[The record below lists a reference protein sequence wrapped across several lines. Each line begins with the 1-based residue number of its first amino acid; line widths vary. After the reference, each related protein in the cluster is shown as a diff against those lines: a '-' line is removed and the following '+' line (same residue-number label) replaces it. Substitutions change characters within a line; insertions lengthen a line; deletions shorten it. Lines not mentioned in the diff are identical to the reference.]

1 MSKKQIKKIIFMG
14 VGCALLLIVGTIYS
28 LLYNDGRWVKNMDMS
43 EYVFSYKDIPM
54 LVIGALIA
62 LYAIYIVII
71 CFKNVFSKNSREKRY
86 SRTISP
92 YWGFCGMFGFLGFGG
107 FWTYYKFGEIFPFAF
122 FIFFGFFS
130 FFFEGKLSHILEDEL
145 FQENKRK
152 AQLEAYK
159 IGFKLLFVVIWLMA
173 IGMFSRNVEWC
184 AMFMLISV
192 STIQKVLDIDIDYY
206 TLINMQGMIDL
217 VDAVGG
223 IEVTNHFDFPISIAE
238 NEPEFQAKVEPG
250 THKINGEQALV
261 YSRMR
266 YDDPDGDYGRQK
278 RQREVIQKVVAKL
291 LKMDS
296 IGSYKKILSAVS
308 SNVQT
313 SIDLGDTNTL
323 RSLMGYSDALK
334 NIKSYQLA
342 GSDAMINGGSYQVA
356 STEDILKVQNR
367 IKQEVGKKKV
377 SESNLKTSLVL
388 YGSGSSNYG
397 SDDFVNSKGSAASS
411 EASSNY
417 EGGTS
422 EAAGGGS
429 VSTYNG
435 GTTYSNNYSENTG
448 NYVQEQGTTTPT
460 YNNNGSGVTT
470 YSTVPAT
477 Q

>member
-1 MSKKQIKKIIFMG
+1 MAEQ
-14 VGCALLLIVGTIYS
+14 
-28 LLYNDGRWVKNMDMS
+28 
-43 EYVFSYKDIPM
+43 E
-54 LVIGALIA
+54 LVIEEAQREDAASLARLLETVALESDFLAQDDRSSILSVEQLATYIESHQHRLNEICLVAKLGHEVIGVCNVTSDQDTKTSHIGDVFIA
-62 LYAIYIVII
+62 V
-71 CFKNVFSKNSREKRY
+71 SK
-86 SRTISP
+86 P
-92 YWGFCGMFGFLGFGG
+92 YWGNGVGQFLMETMIDWADHTPTIRRLELTVRRKILLMLLAIFATTVVAAGIYLTTTYNYATGELSKTFRASKATSGNSKAIQQTKPITILLMGVDTGSKERKETWEGNSDTMILVTVNPKTKKTTMTSLERDLLTDIEGSGEAKLNSAYAEGG
-107 FWTYYKFGEIFPFAF
+107 AD
-122 FIFFGFFS
+122 
-130 FFFEGKLSHILEDEL
+130 L
-145 FQENKRK
+145 
-152 AQLEAYK
+152 
-159 IGFKLLFVVIWLMA
+159 A
-173 IGMFSRNVEWC
+173 I
-184 AMFMLISV
+184 

-206 TLINMQGMIDL
+206 
-217 VDAVGG
+217 
-223 IEVTNHFDFPISIAE
+223 
-238 NEPEFQAKVEPG
+238 
-250 THKINGEQALV
+250 AL
-261 YSRMR
+261 
-266 YDDPDGDYGRQK
+266 
-278 RQREVIQKVVAKL
+278 
-291 LKMDS
+291 
-296 IGSYKKILSAVS
+296 AVS

-470 YSTVPAT
+470 YSTVPAA